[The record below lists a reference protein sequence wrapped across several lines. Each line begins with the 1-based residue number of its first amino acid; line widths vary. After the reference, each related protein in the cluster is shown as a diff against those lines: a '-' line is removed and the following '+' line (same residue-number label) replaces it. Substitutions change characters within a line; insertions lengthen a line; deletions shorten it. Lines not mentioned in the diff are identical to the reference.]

1 LDGDWPAGGPAGGGG
16 VAVTNP
22 TIEQRR
28 QAYLDWLY
36 ERYGRTDGLYTGLYR
51 RRIRELVQRDMDEA
65 LGPLGDWS

>member
-1 LDGDWPAGGPAGGGG
+1 VPVDWPAGGEPDHWGSQ
-16 VAVTNP
+16 VTNP

-51 RRIRELVQRDMDEA
+51 QRIRELVQRDMDEA